1 MKEAERSS
9 MEKRSAEN
17 DRWSRY
23 SNSVSLCALRKA
35 FVCSLSFIYLYIDV
49 PIYFSGEPFYSSAR
63 SSKEPRLQAHPDY
76 GATEIRN

>member
-1 MKEAERSS
+1 MKDAERSS

-17 DRWSRY
+17 DRWSIY
-23 SNSVSLCALRKA
+23 SNSVSLCA
-35 FVCSLSFIYLYIDV
+35 FVCPLFFIYLCIDV

-76 GATEIRN
+76 GATEIPN